1 MSITARNGDAQL
13 PLGRVVSVNV
23 GQPRTL
29 DWLGQSVT
37 TSIWKFPV
45 AGRVAAQGVNL
56 AGDAQ
61 ADRRAHGGPDKAVY
75 SYAQEDAD
83 WWAWELG
90 RPLEPG
96 SFGENLTLAGVDVT
110 GAVVGECW
118 AIGAAVFEVAQ
129 PRIPCFKLGA
139 RLGDPGFPPRFAAAD
154 RPGAYLRIVE
164 AGEVGAGDAVRLVHR
179 PAHGL
184 TVGEVAHI
192 YHHDRRRAADLLAA
206 PELAFVLRGWAEK
219 QAGETRGA

>member
-1 MSITARNGDAQL
+1 MSTPTMKQEHR
-13 PLGRVVSVNV
+13 PFGRVVSVNV

-61 ADRRAHGGPDKAVY
+61 ADRRAHGGTDKAVY

-90 RPLEPG
+90 RPVEPG

-110 GAVVGECW
+110 GAVVGERW
-118 AIGAAVFEVAQ
+118 AIGTALFEVAQ

-139 RLGDPGFPPRFAAAD
+139 RLGDPGFPPRFAAAG
-154 RPGAYLRIVE
+154 RPGAYLRILQ
-164 AGEVGAGDAVRLVHR
+164 AGEVGAGDTVAVVHR

-184 TVGEVAHI
+184 TVGDVAHI
-192 YHHDRRRAADLLAA
+192 YHEDHGRAADLLRV
-206 PELAFVLRGWAEK
+206 PELAPVLRGWAEK
-219 QAGETRGA
+219 WVTNH